1 MKKFV
6 CMSILALMTVLAAA
20 VPAYAA
26 DGIENAGTQGVITPQ
41 FTYISFLI
49 PGLSINSSGKASC
62 SGMTSTYNSSH
73 TTKLTIELQ
82 KSSASG
88 WGTIKSWSATGPGPN
103 TIDIYKE
110 YYVAHGTYRVCATA
124 KVYNAYGTLLESQ
137 SVCSSTVI
145 Y

>member
-1 MKKFV
+1 MKKLV
-6 CMSILALMTVLAAA
+6 CMGILVLMSIFST

-26 DGIENAGTQGVITPQ
+26 ANEIQNTGSQSVITPQ

-62 SGMTSTYNSSH
+62 SGLTSTYNSSH
-73 TTKLTIELQ
+73 TIKLTIELQ

-88 WGTIKSWSATGPGPN
+88 WGTIKSWSATGLGPY
-103 TIDIYKE
+103 TVDIYKE
-110 YYVAHGTYRVCATA
+110 YYVVRGTYRVCATA

-137 SVCSSTVI
+137 SIYSNTVT

>member
-6 CMSILALMTVLAAA
+6 CIGILVLMSLFST

-26 DGIENAGTQGVITPQ
+26 DNGIQNTGSQSVITPQ

-62 SGMTSTYNSSH
+62 SGLTSTYNSSH
-73 TTKLTIELQ
+73 TIKLTIELQ

-88 WGTIKSWSATGPGPN
+88 WGTIKSWSATGSGPN

-124 KVYNAYGTLLESQ
+124 KVYNGYGTLLESQ
-137 SVCSSTVI
+137 SIYSNTVT